1 MIRRRFLM
9 VPFAYLFAMFVSLL
23 NTRIGLLLYA
33 IIPALYIRRVRG
45 AGIPTS
51 VASQSEE
58 IE

>member
-1 MIRRRFLM
+1 M